1 MNHIGDILS
10 SSSHAASHPPREQY
24 SSTPHSSLPPYTQH
38 QHADDSQTT
47 PGQHIPET
55 TRPYALDFEEPS
67 TVQVPSPEAL
77 RERNL
82 HHPHTSD
89 SFEQHTAS
97 SLDIDKMKSMIFSMK
112 DQLNAL
118 LRLLD
123 GERVTLA
130 IMGLHE
136 KTQVLETGETVIE
149 GVFNGIAMIGE
160 DGHEYNVPEN
170 YASKS
175 KMVEGDLLKLTI
187 TNKGSHIYK
196 QIGPIDRKRVIGE
209 LVKDTASVDHWVVL
223 AEGRTYKVI
232 GASVTYYKGN
242 AGDEVVLLVPRS
254 GMSEWGAVDHVI
266 KQIVHS
272 S

>member
-1 MNHIGDILS
+1 
-10 SSSHAASHPPREQY
+10 
-24 SSTPHSSLPPYTQH
+24 
-38 QHADDSQTT
+38 
-47 PGQHIPET
+47 
-55 TRPYALDFEEPS
+55 
-67 TVQVPSPEAL
+67 
-77 RERNL
+77 
-82 HHPHTSD
+82 
-89 SFEQHTAS
+89 
-97 SLDIDKMKSMIFSMK
+97 
-112 DQLNAL
+112 
-118 LRLLD
+118 
-123 GERVTLA
+123 
-130 IMGLHE
+130 
-136 KTQVLETGETVIE
+136 
-149 GVFNGIAMIGE
+149 
-160 DGHEYNVPEN
+160 
-170 YASKS
+170 
-175 KMVEGDLLKLTI
+175 MVEGDLLKLTI